1 MKLRLGDDPPI
12 IAKKKRKKI
21 IKFHDFA
28 EIYFK
33 EKETEVKDIEK
44 IKKSYINHIK
54 PYLGNKC
61 VEEISSDDIKEIQKI
76 KNKILAERT
85 VNALIQI
92 IGAI

>member
-54 PYLGNKC
+54 PYLVLGR
-61 VEEISSDDIKEIQKI
+61 KEFGQRAHSH
-76 KNKILAERT
+76 LAT
-85 VNALIQI
+85 
-92 IGAI
+92 